1 MVDHITMIWMSW
13 IKKMIEVLLYIV
25 FAYTFYNLA
34 KELERDIFK

>member
-1 MVDHITMIWMSW
+1 
-13 IKKMIEVLLYIV
+13 MIEVLLYVI